1 MDKVR
6 TRFGREVIGYGSAML
21 ETARDVPD
29 AFRGLA
35 EKPL

>member
-6 TRFGREVIGYGSAML
+6 TRFGREAIAYGEVAL
-21 ETARDVPD
+21 DRQERVPD